1 MDGCISSE
9 LPVFF
14 ELRIRYLLSCERVG
28 EAMALA
34 KCCAWHPTAGQHLFF
49 LQVYLTWL
57 LKTSQH
63 DCLHKEVGGLINFH
77 GIESI
82 FPLSPLPFLR
92 LKHNSFPY
100 GCFHCPSNQVA
111 KLNGKDA
118 VHIICSLECEEK
130 DELLLALS
138 RAFLS
143 QQLCRGDMY
152 YLWLVS
158 LHFMVTEVSSVKHV
172 SRLLF
177 FFFPAQFRC
186 ALTLIVNCAS
196 LAAILSFCGVNFTIV

>member
-1 MDGCISSE
+1 MYLLCVTKIHDMYKIPYINIHIFVLHSSVDGCISSE

-14 ELRIRYLLSCERVG
+14 ELRIRYLLSCERVT

-63 DCLHKEVGGLINFH
+63 DSLHSEVGGVMECPQIGPFAISRMLCRNADA
-77 GIESI
+77 
-82 FPLSPLPFLR
+82 LSF
-92 LKHNSFPY
+92 SFA
-100 GCFHCPSNQVA
+100 CRALQVA

-143 QQLCRGDMY
+143 QQLSRGDMF
-152 YLWLVS
+152 YLW
-158 LHFMVTEVSSVKHV
+158 
-172 SRLLF
+172 
-177 FFFPAQFRC
+177 
-186 ALTLIVNCAS
+186 
-196 LAAILSFCGVNFTIV
+196 

>member
-77 GIESI
+77 AIGSTFTFAVSSI
-82 FPLSPLPFLR
+82 
-92 LKHNSFPY
+92 KHNNFPY
-100 GCFHCPSNQVA
+100 GCFHCPSDQVA

-158 LHFMVTEVSSVKHV
+158 LHFMVTEVSVKHV
-172 SRLLF
+172 SRLF
-177 FFFPAQFRC
+177 FIFFRS
-186 ALTLIVNCAS
+186 V
-196 LAAILSFCGVNFTIV
+196 

>member
-1 MDGCISSE
+1 MFFLLSSVDGCISSE

-63 DCLHKEVGGLINFH
+63 DSLHNEVGGAVEF
-77 GIESI
+77 SPASP
-82 FPLSPLPFLR
+82 PLFLPCIADVPTPCLFLVCHPL
-92 LKHNSFPY
+92 
-100 GCFHCPSNQVA
+100 QAA

-118 VHIICSLECEEK
+118 VHIICGLESEEK
-130 DELLLALS
+130 DEVLLALG

-143 QQLCRGDMY
+143 RQLSRGDMF
-152 YLWLVS
+152 YLW
-158 LHFMVTEVSSVKHV
+158 
-172 SRLLF
+172 
-177 FFFPAQFRC
+177 
-186 ALTLIVNCAS
+186 
-196 LAAILSFCGVNFTIV
+196 